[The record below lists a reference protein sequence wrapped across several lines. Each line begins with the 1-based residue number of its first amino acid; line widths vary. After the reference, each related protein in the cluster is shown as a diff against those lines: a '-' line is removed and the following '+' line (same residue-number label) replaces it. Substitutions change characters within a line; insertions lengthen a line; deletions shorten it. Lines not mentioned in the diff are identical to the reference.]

1 MNSDILNRKNVFGE
15 AFLLES
21 KTAEHLYFDFAKD
34 MPIIDYHNHLE
45 PDVMSKNDY
54 FRSPTA
60 IWLDGDHYK
69 WRAMRNFGVEEKYIS
84 GSALDEEKFQKWASV
99 VPYTLRNALFHWTH
113 LELKNPFGITEYL
126 NENSASSIY
135 NQMNDALHTDAFRPQ
150 SIIKNFNVTTLC
162 TTDDPADDL
171 VYHQSLKQSSF
182 ETAFLPA
189 FRPDLYINIIN
200 PKAYLASIKKLENV
214 CGTTIQSTSDL
225 LNALQNRI
233 NFFDSVGAKV
243 SDHGFE
249 YFPDTTLW
257 NSSLEAE
264 YSEFIKGNKTS
275 FSNPDALCG
284 YLLKELCK
292 MYAEKGWV
300 QQFHVGATRNN
311 NSAMLNSIGIN
322 AGYDAIGEQ
331 YFAQRMSVMFD
342 ELNSV
347 DCLAKTIIY
356 NLNPIYNEVLASLAG
371 NFNEGGVKSKI
382 QFGAAW
388 WFLDQLDGMEKQM
401 NTLSNIGLLSTFVG
415 MLTDSRS
422 LLSFSRH
429 ELYRRLLCNMF
440 GSEMERGLLP
450 NDEKWVGKIIQ
461 DLCYNNTKNFFQ
473 FEK

>member
-1 MNSDILNRKNVFGE
+1 MTTNTIDRKNVFGE
-15 AFLLES
+15 AFLLQN
-21 KTAEHLYFDFAKD
+21 KTAENLYFGFAQN

-45 PDVMSKNDY
+45 PDVMSINNH

-69 WRAMRNFGVEEKYIS
+69 WRAMRNFGVEEHFIS
-84 GSALDEEKFQKWASV
+84 GTASDKEKFQKWASV

-113 LELKNPFGITEYL
+113 LELKNPFGIKEYL

-135 NQMNDALHTDAFRPQ
+135 NQMQEALQTDAYRPQ

-162 TTDDPADDL
+162 TTDDPAYDL
-171 VYHQSLKQSSF
+171 GYHKALKSSAF
-182 ETAFLPA
+182 ETEVLPA
-189 FRPDLYINIIN
+189 FRPDVYINIIN
-200 PKAYLASIKKLENV
+200 PQAYLTSIKKLEQV
-214 CGTTIQSTSDL
+214 CGMTIESASDL

-233 NFFDSVGAKV
+233 NYFDEVGAKV

-257 NSSLEAE
+257 NSTLEEE
-264 YSEFIKGNKTS
+264 YSEFLKGNKAI

-284 YLLKELCK
+284 YVLKELCK
-292 MYAEKGWV
+292 MYAAKGWV

-311 NSAMLNSIGIN
+311 NTAMLTKIGIN
-322 AGYDAIGEQ
+322 SGYDAIGEQ
-331 YFAQRMSVMFD
+331 YFAQRLSVMLD
-342 ELNSV
+342 QLNTN
-347 DCLAKTIIY
+347 DQLAKTIIY
-356 NLNPIYNEVLASLAG
+356 NLNPAYNEVLASLAG
-371 NFNEGGVKSKI
+371 NFNEGGIKSKV

-401 NTLSNIGLLSTFVG
+401 NTISNIGLLSTFVG

-429 ELYRRLLCNMF
+429 ELFRRLLCNMF

-450 NDEKWVGKIIQ
+450 NDEQWVGKIIQ
-461 DLCYNNTKNFFQ
+461 DICYNNTKNYFGF
-473 FEK
+473 

>member
-1 MNSDILNRKNVFGE
+1 MNNNINRKNVFGE
-15 AFLLES
+15 AFLLQN
-21 KTAEHLYFDFAKD
+21 KTAENLYFGFAKD

-45 PDVMSKNDY
+45 PDVMSINNN
-54 FRSPTA
+54 FRSPTS
-60 IWLDGDHYK
+60 IWMDGDHYK
-69 WRAMRNFGVEEKYIS
+69 WRAMRNFGIDEHFIS
-84 GSALDEEKFQKWASV
+84 GSASDQEKFQKWASV

-113 LELKNPFGITEYL
+113 LELKNPFGITNYL
-126 NENSASSIY
+126 NENSATSIY
-135 NQMNDALHTDAFRPQ
+135 NQMQEALQTDAYKPQ

-171 VYHQSLKQSSF
+171 AYHKALKSSSF
-182 ETAFLPA
+182 ETEVLPA
-189 FRPDLYINIIN
+189 FRPDVYINIIN
-200 PKAYLASIKKLENV
+200 PDAYLVSIKKLENV
-214 CGTTIQSTSDL
+214 SGTTIQSTSDL

-233 NFFDSVGAKV
+233 NYFDEVGAKV

-257 NSSLEAE
+257 NSQLETE
-264 YSEFIKGNKTS
+264 YSDFLKGNKPT

-292 MYAEKGWV
+292 MYAEKAWV

-311 NSAMLNSIGIN
+311 NTSMLTKIGIN
-322 AGYDAIGEQ
+322 AGYDAISEQ
-331 YFAQRMSVMFD
+331 YFAQRLSVLLD
-342 ELNSV
+342 ELNSENK
-347 DCLAKTIIY
+347 LAKTIVY
-356 NLNPIYNEVLASLAG
+356 NLNPAYNEALASLTG
-371 NFNEGGVKSKI
+371 NFNESGIKSKV

-429 ELYRRLLCNMF
+429 ELFRRLLCNMF
-440 GSEMERGLLP
+440 GSEMEKGLLP

-461 DLCYNNTKNFFQ
+461 DICFNNTKNYFGF
-473 FEK
+473 